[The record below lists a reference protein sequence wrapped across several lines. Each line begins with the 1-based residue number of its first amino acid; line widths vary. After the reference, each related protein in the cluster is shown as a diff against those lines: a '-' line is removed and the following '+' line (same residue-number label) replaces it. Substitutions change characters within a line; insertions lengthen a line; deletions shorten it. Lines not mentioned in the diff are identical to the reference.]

1 MNYTYM
7 RRKCYKKKSYEPVK
21 ILEGDFAISLHIIGS
36 TWDKRID
43 PRIAKYVLLLQDSFD
58 DLLVEYSEQ
67 ATYDEATLMV
77 KVEAREGSALPWT
90 DISGFLKSVCTPM
103 TPEMTF
109 IEILVAIGGIA
120 GAYYV
125 HRYFEYKKAERS
137 IEKDERL
144 AELRKDEQEMHEQT
158 IREAIKVLALQAQ
171 VAPEKFTSYERPVR
185 HIVRTLEDE
194 DTIQIGDST
203 LIPADIPRTEEQLTY
218 GDGPYILEKR
228 IYSEGELVL
237 ELSQGDIYIK
247 AYLSLLDESDIKSF
261 VDTLNMREQHE
272 NLPLTLNLQINIIHT
287 ARRLKHGEVLGM
299 GEARS
304 GKTCKTLQTL
314 VNELKK

>member
-1 MNYTYM
+1 M
-7 RRKCYKKKSYEPVK
+7 KKIYNLNELYIYAAQVLQKEITYEPVK

-203 LIPADIPRTEEQLTY
+203 LIPADIARQINPKRLPRTEEQLTY

-237 ELSQGDIYIK
+237 ELSQGDIY
-247 AYLSLLDESDIKSF
+247 
-261 VDTLNMREQHE
+261 
-272 NLPLTLNLQINIIHT
+272 
-287 ARRLKHGEVLGM
+287 
-299 GEARS
+299 
-304 GKTCKTLQTL
+304 
-314 VNELKK
+314 